1 MTKQEAIELY
11 ENALADP
18 ATADWQAVANAM
30 REHFPKSKE
39 ARVPGVPK
47 WWRDYD
53 VKGFAALKKAKQDIV
68 QFEFADGRVVRAAA
82 LSLPAKGFNIG
93 RAARM
98 AIAFYRLKA
107 GEGAAVPEFV
117 SVDGYSISGCGPIS
131 VDTFNTLTEALRAEG
146 GGAQDV
152 ARGVEDLDSRIA
164 KVEAELERRKGR
176 RELDAILGELEI
188 RQREANGERYKELRA
203 LKRGLTSTELEE
215 LRICAGAGYKSVD
228 ELRNQMN
235 GLASEFALA
244 IRAGENELAK
254 LLAQRP
260 VVEPEPEPLDFE
272 DDGEP
277 CLDPYDPYGDD
288 EDDAPVVVAPPFQY
302 AAPVL
307 SFTWG
312 TAA

>member
-1 MTKQEAIELY
+1 MTKREAIELY

-18 ATADWQAVANAM
+18 ATADWQAVADAM

-39 ARVPGVPK
+39 ARVPGAPK

-53 VKGFAALKKAKQDIV
+53 VKGFAALKKATQEIV
-68 QFEFADGRVVRAAA
+68 EFEFADGRVVRAAA

-107 GEGAAVPEFV
+107 GEGAPVPHFV
-117 SVDGYSISGCGPIS
+117 RSGGPQTYSLETI
-131 VDTFNTLTEALRAEG
+131 NKMTEALRAEG
-146 GGAQDV
+146 GGLQDV

-164 KVEAELERRKGR
+164 TVEAELERRKGA
-176 RELDAILGELEI
+176 RELDAILGELAI
-188 RQREANGERYKELRA
+188 RN
-203 LKRGLTSTELEE
+203 TV
-215 LRICAGAGYKSVD
+215 SVD
-228 ELRNQMN
+228 DIERIRGEMSVLD
-235 GLASEFALA
+235 GEFALA

>member
-117 SVDGYSISGCGPIS
+117 SVDGYSISGCGGPIS
-131 VDTFNTLTEALRAEG
+131 VDTFNTLTEVLRAEG
-146 GGAQDV
+146 GGLQDV

-164 KVEAELERRKGR
+164 KVEAEIERRKGA
-176 RELDAILGELEI
+176 RELDAILGELAI
-188 RQREANGERYKELRA
+188 RN
-203 LKRGLTSTELEE
+203 SV
-215 LRICAGAGYKSVD
+215 SVD
-228 ELRNQMN
+228 DIKRIRGEMSVLD
-235 GLASEFALA
+235 GEFALA

-302 AAPVL
+302 AARVL